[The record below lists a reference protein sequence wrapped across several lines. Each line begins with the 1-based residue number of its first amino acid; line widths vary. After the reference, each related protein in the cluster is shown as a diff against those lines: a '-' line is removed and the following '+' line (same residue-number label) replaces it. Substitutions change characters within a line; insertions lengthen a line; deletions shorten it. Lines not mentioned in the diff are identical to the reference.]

1 MERCRTTAQSRVVQL
16 ASPSFDAS
24 VLELLIAISNGG
36 TLVLPPPGRLAGADL
51 VRILADRR
59 ITHAFIPPS
68 VLATLPSESPG
79 ALTELSTLIVGAEAC
94 PPHLVPLWA
103 PNRNMANLYGPTET
117 TISTTISRPLT
128 EPYTP
133 IGAPNHNAYTHVL
146 DENLQQV
153 PQGVAGELYIAG
165 RGLARG
171 YLNRSALTSERFVAD
186 PFGEPGERMY
196 RTGDLVR
203 WNRDGELEYLSRTDD
218 QVKIRGFRIEPGE
231 IQAVL
236 TKHAEI
242 SQAVVVPREDQ
253 PGDTR
258 LVAYIVPEAIDNTET
273 DPTEQV
279 EDWKVLYD
287 SLYGETDSPLGEDF
301 AGWDSSYTGE
311 AIPLEEMRE
320 WRSATVERIRSY
332 APQRVLEIGVGSGLL
347 MAPLAQDV
355 ESYWGT
361 DLSQAVVTRLTGQIT
376 DRGWKHVQVRCQS
389 ADDFTDL
396 PTGYFDTIVINSVA
410 QYFPDHHYLTSVLNQ
425 ALELLTENGRIILGD
440 IRHLGQLRTFHTAVQ
455 TPKATDTAQLHAS
468 VERAL
473 VVEKELLVHPDY
485 FTNLA
490 THHGIGVDIRIKRG
504 TAHNELTRHRYDITL
519 HKNPQTP
526 TNLANLPALHWG
538 SDVTTLEQL
547 GEQLA
552 EDGLRVVGVPN
563 ARLTGETAA
572 VHALDTGE
580 NLDAVRSALT
590 SAAGIDPETFHE
602 WATGHGL
609 EAVSTWNTEQ
619 PASFDTVLLP
629 AGSTQTVTG
638 TYQPSTNNSTTLTN
652 SPARSRT
659 TGTLITTLRQTL
671 QDQLPDYMVPSAIVT
686 LDHIPL
692 TPNGKTDR
700 KALPAPDYTSTGS
713 GRPPRTPQEEL
724 LCTLFAEVLGLPG
737 VGIDDNFFDLG
748 GHSLLAAQLGSR
760 IRTALGTETPLQ
772 ALFEAPT
779 VAELSASLD
788 AGSPSSAYEVLLPLR
803 KRGRH
808 APLFVVHQGAGMC
821 WSYAGLLPHLGAD
834 FPVYGLQAHG
844 LAHPDELRNS
854 VQEVADDCIEQMLKV
869 QPEGPY
875 HLMGH
880 SFGGILAHAI
890 GAQLEERGERVALLV
905 FLDSDPAKPIP
916 EDLLQGQDEMRLMYG
931 AILEALGVNTEQ
943 LADGTPTFEEFAEL
957 ARGTN
962 TVLGGLEEDRFVALM
977 SVIRNN
983 ITLMGNYRHKR
994 ISTDAMIF
1002 AATRHRSGYVIPAD
1016 AWSAY
1021 VEGDV
1026 THHEVDCTHQTIT
1039 TPHMFREVGPLVEAK
1054 LRGLAEKTI
1063 TPTRTEKE

>member
-1 MERCRTTAQSRVVQL
+1 M
-16 ASPSFDAS
+16 P
-24 VLELLIAISNGG
+24 
-36 TLVLPPPGRLAGADL
+36 
-51 VRILADRR
+51 
-59 ITHAFIPPS
+59 
-68 VLATLPSESPG
+68 
-79 ALTELSTLIVGAEAC
+79 
-94 PPHLVPLWA
+94 
-103 PNRNMANLYGPTET
+103 
-117 TISTTISRPLT
+117 
-128 EPYTP
+128 
-133 IGAPNHNAYTHVL
+133 
-146 DENLQQV
+146 
-153 PQGVAGELYIAG
+153 GELYLAG
-165 RGLARG
+165 VQLARG
-171 YLNRSALTSERFVAD
+171 YLKRPSLSAERFVAD

-196 RTGDLVR
+196 RTGDVVR
-203 WNRDGELEYLSRTDD
+203 WNAEGVLVYLGRADD
-218 QVKIRGFRIEPGE
+218 QVKIRGFRIELGE
-231 IQAVL
+231 VEAALAAHHDVAHAAVI
-236 TKHAEI
+236 A
-242 SQAVVVPREDQ
+242 REEQ

-258 LVAYIVPEAIDNTET
+258 LVAYVVPDTAT
-273 DPTEQV
+273 DDGALASTEQV

-287 SLYGETDSPLGEDF
+287 SIYGETDSPLGEDF

-713 GRPPRTPQEEL
+713 GRPPRTPQEEIL
-724 LCTLFAEVLGLPG
+724 STLFAEVLGVPS
-737 VGIDDNFFDLG
+737 VTVDDNFFALG
-748 GHSLLAAQLGSR
+748 GHSLLATQLSSR
-760 IRTALGTETPLQ
+760 IRTTLGTETPLQ
-772 ALFEAPT
+772 TLFEAPT
-779 VAELSASLD
+779 VAQLAPRLTQGVTRPALVAQPRPEALPLSFAQQRLWFLHKLEGPSATYNMPLAMRLTGDLNHQALHESINDVITRHEALRTVFGEADGQPLQRVLNPEHAHIELYVQQVDQADVMQRLHQAARHEFDLSLD
-788 AGSPSSAYEVLLPLR
+788 IPLHAELFTVSPTESVLLLVIHHIA
-803 KRGRH
+803 GDGWSL
-808 APLFVVHQGAGMC
+808 APLARDLVAAYTARLEGAAPQWPQLPVQYADYTLWQRDLLGDDTDPDSPFTAQQNY
-821 WSYAGLLPHLGAD
+821 WAEQLAGLPEQVTIPTDRPRPAIASYAGDSTTFHID
-834 FPVYGLQAHG
+834 
-844 LAHPDELRNS
+844 PDLHQTLS
-854 VQEVADDCIEQMLKV
+854 
-869 QPEGPY
+869 
-875 HLMGH
+875 
-880 SFGGILAHAI
+880 
-890 GAQLEERGERVALLV
+890 
-905 FLDSDPAKPIP
+905 
-916 EDLLQGQDEMRLMYG
+916 
-931 AILEALGVNTEQ
+931 
-943 LADGTPTFEEFAEL
+943 EL
-957 ARGTN
+957 ARSTGTTMYMVLQASFAALMTRLGAGTDIPLGAPIAGRTDENLDQLIGFFVNTLVLRTN
-962 TVLGGLEEDRFVALM
+962 TA
-977 SVIRNN
+977 NN
-983 ITLMGNYRHKR
+983 PTF
-994 ISTDAMIF
+994 TDLLTQVRQTSL
-1002 AATRHRSGYVIPAD
+1002 AAYTHQDIPFEHLVEKLNPHRST
-1016 AWSAY
+1016 
-1021 VEGDV
+1021 
-1026 THHEVDCTHQTIT
+1026 THHPSSRSCWPSSTPNSRTSNCPTSRRSRSGWAWARPGSTCSSTWASTGT
-1039 TPHMFREVGPLVEAK
+1039 TTAHRPA
-1054 LRGLAEKTI
+1054 
-1063 TPTRTEKE
+1063 